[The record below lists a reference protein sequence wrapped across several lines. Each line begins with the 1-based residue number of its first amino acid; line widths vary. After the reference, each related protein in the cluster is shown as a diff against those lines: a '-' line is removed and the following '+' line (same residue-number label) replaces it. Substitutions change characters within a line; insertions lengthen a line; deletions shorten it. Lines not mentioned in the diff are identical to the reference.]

1 MIFDVNRVIEV
12 VVEVT
17 VEAGG
22 DVVAAG
28 MMMVAG

>member
-22 DVVAAG
+22 DIVAG